1 MSLIL
6 VDSKPI
12 TKSVIAMIY
21 FRECLFDAI
30 GKKSKSVEIKGCA
43 AAFKRLGAC
52 RYHRKEGVYQ
62 L

>member
-1 MSLIL
+1 MFKLL
-6 VDSKPI
+6 RVKKYI
-12 TKSVIAMIY
+12 TSCCFAMVSCM
-21 FRECLFDAI
+21 RCLFDAI